1 MKRYK
6 IDLSEQAAN
15 DIDNF
20 VDYIIF
26 AYKAPIT
33 AKRHYDGLFKTIKSL
48 SIVAENISISNIAN
62 FQQFGYNVRRINY
75 KKMTII
81 YTIRFDVVYIHRVIA
96 QTLITEL

>member
-1 MKRYK
+1 MKRYI
-6 IDLSEQAAN
+6 IDLSEQAAS

-48 SIVAENISISNIAN
+48 SMVAGNLPVYNNSN
-62 FQQFGYNVRRINY
+62 FQQFGFNVRRINH
-75 KKMTII
+75 KKNDHNI
-81 YTIRFDVVYIHRVIA
+81 YS
-96 QTLITEL
+96 TL